1 MTQHLHDI
9 DTITSNYELFLKMCL
24 KLGDRSESV
33 VAMVDHMGE
42 RLLMAPAST
51 KLSFHCAHPGGLV
64 EHSLNVL
71 RNLKKLTKAYDVAV
85 PVESMII
92 VSLFHDWG
100 KVGDLEE
107 AYYLEQ
113 DSDWHREKLGQMY
126 KVNEDMQ
133 SMPNAERGLWLMQ
146 HFGVKLSLDEWIAI
160 RTNDGQGVDENKPY
174 FGSEPTLALLLQ
186 HADQMATKQEKE
198 RYS

>member
-9 DTITSNYELFLKMCL
+9 DALTSNYALFLKMCS
-24 KLGDRSESV
+24 KLGERSEAV
-33 VAMVDHMGE
+33 TKMVEHMDE

-71 RNLKKLTKAYDVAV
+71 RNLKKLIQLYDADISS
-85 PVESMII
+85 ESMIM

-100 KVGDLEE
+100 KVGDLDE

-126 KVNEDMQ
+126 KINEDIQ

-146 HFGVKLSLDEWIAI
+146 HFGVQLTLDEWIAI

-174 FGSEPTLALLLQ
+174 FGREPTLALLLQ
-186 HADQMATKQEKE
+186 HADQMATKKEKE
-198 RYS
+198 KYS

>member
-1 MTQHLHDI
+1 
-9 DTITSNYELFLKMCL
+9 MCS
-24 KLGDRSESV
+24 KLGDRSEAV
-33 VAMVDHMGE
+33 TTMVEHMGE

-71 RNLKKLTKAYDVAV
+71 RNLKKLIQIYESDISS
-85 PVESMII
+85 ESMIMAA
-92 VSLFHDWG
+92 LFHDWG
-100 KVGDLEE
+100 KVGDLNE

-126 KVNEDMQ
+126 KINEDMQ
-133 SMPNAERGLWLMQ
+133 SMPNAERGLWILQ

-160 RTNDGQGVDENKPY
+160 RTNDGPGVDENKPY
-174 FGSEPTLALLLQ
+174 FGREPTLALLLQ